1 MFWFWFE
8 YALKKFSAQWSE
20 MSNDVKSIVRFLKAY
35 GNFSA
40 KQREVGWPCWP
51 WPRPPGSRSSA
62 SSCSCRA
69 RRTWTGAGRCRRSSA
84 RTWRSSRPPTW
95 RSPASRPW
103 PAKQSRFVLRTTSVM
118 GNIAGCMIR
127 CNYFF
132 YIAAYKSCTSSI
144 KLKSFKQ
151 KNTNIIRTN

>member
-1 MFWFWFE
+1 
-8 YALKKFSAQWSE
+8 

-35 GNFSA
+35 GNFST

-62 SSCSCRA
+62 SSCFCRA

-103 PAKQSRFVLRTTSVM
+103 PAKQSRFVLRTTSVR
-118 GNIAGCMIR
+118 GNIAGCMIL
-127 CNYFF
+127 NAVINFF
-132 YIAAYKSCTSSI
+132 TLLLIRAARQVSNWEVSNKRILNLSEQTKIS
-144 KLKSFKQ
+144 L
-151 KNTNIIRTN
+151 